1 MAILI
6 SPTNNTGWGLGT
18 HRLFGGAKQKSDE
31 HPIFV
36 QAHYRA
42 RWGSRGRRKR
52 AKHPLDPKTEAEL
65 VATIDEVARNGPPA
79 ARAVLEAARR
89 VGAYDLRRARKL
101 TPAGK
106 AYLAARVRRI
116 VKRAKRTRSRRQ

>member
-18 HRLFGGAKQKSDE
+18 HRLFGGAKQKSDQ

-42 RWGSRGRRKR
+42 RWGSRGRRSKR
-52 AKHPLDPKTEAEL
+52 GRRPMDPKTEADL
-65 VATIDEVARNGPPA
+65 VATIDDVARNGPPA
-79 ARAVLEAARR
+79 ARLVLEAARR
-89 VGAYDLRRARKL
+89 VGAYDLRRARRL
-101 TPAGK
+101 TPAGQ
-106 AYLAARVRRI
+106 AYAHARRL
-116 VKRAKRTRSRRQ
+116 VKRAKRTRGIRV